1 MTTTL
6 VAPPRR
12 GDDGRGREAGA
23 AGGRQAGDAGGGRA
37 ARAGRRGLRAASR
50 GRAGL
55 HGRRHPAPADR
66 RGDRYPPQRA
76 VSDPQAVATRQYPTC
91 VTWRSRSTLPSA
103 STLLADSLKKNP
115 GSASHRQIVRA
126 TGARAP
132 LGGVMSQDTS
142 VPVPASASAPVSSSP
157 ASPPPSSSASPRSS
171 VLSGSR
177 SRPTRCSRC
186 GAFVPRVV
194 VYPSRGDLGERE
206 AGVCAVLWPA
216 LRGAAPAS
224 VSRIRFPDLALV
236 VSLVCDVL
244 ARPSAVPA
252 AVSLGRGHGQAP
264 EAPVGGEGR

>member
-1 MTTTL
+1 
-6 VAPPRR
+6 
-12 GDDGRGREAGA
+12 
-23 AGGRQAGDAGGGRA
+23 
-37 ARAGRRGLRAASR
+37 
-50 GRAGL
+50 
-55 HGRRHPAPADR
+55 
-66 RGDRYPPQRA
+66 
-76 VSDPQAVATRQYPTC
+76 
-91 VTWRSRSTLPSA
+91 
-103 STLLADSLKKNP
+103 
-115 GSASHRQIVRA
+115 
-126 TGARAP
+126 
-132 LGGVMSQDTS
+132 MSQDTS
-142 VPVPASASAPVSSSP
+142 VPVPASASAPVSS
-157 ASPPPSSSASPRSS
+157 PSAPPRSS

-177 SRPTRCSRC
+177 SRPRCVRC

-244 ARPSAVPA
+244 ARPGAVPA